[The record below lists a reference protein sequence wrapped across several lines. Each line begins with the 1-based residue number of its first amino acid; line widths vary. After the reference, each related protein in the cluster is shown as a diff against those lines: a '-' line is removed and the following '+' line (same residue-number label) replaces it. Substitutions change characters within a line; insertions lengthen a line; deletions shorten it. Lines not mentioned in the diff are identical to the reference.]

1 MTARWIAISLTA
13 AMGLPAGAQ
22 SPSRHRYTLTAG
34 QVARAVTRTFSERRI
49 EIADAQVTL
58 LTKVVATD
66 PDPVL
71 DISSVAPL
79 GDRRSAGQSET
90 CSKVKLVCRRPG
102 TCLPFY
108 AIVSWP
114 AETAER
120 ANTAPNASPAVASA
134 VLKPN
139 SEITMRAGA
148 HATLVLDDNR
158 SHIQV
163 AVISLENG
171 IAGHRIRVA
180 SPDRKQVYV
189 AEIVSANLL
198 KGSF

>member
-13 AMGLPAGAQ
+13 ALGLPVGAQ
-22 SPSRHRYTLTAG
+22 SPSQHRYALTAA

-49 EIADAQVTL
+49 EITDEQVTL
-58 LTKVVATD
+58 LAKVVATD

-79 GDRRSAGQSET
+79 GDRRSAGHSEAF
-90 CSKVKLVCRRPG
+90 SKIKLVCRLPG

-114 AETAER
+114 AETAGR
-120 ANTAPNASPAVASA
+120 ATAALSASPAVASV

-139 SEITMRAGA
+139 SEITMRAGT
-148 HATLVLDDNR
+148 HATLVMDDNR
-158 SHIQV
+158 SHIQL